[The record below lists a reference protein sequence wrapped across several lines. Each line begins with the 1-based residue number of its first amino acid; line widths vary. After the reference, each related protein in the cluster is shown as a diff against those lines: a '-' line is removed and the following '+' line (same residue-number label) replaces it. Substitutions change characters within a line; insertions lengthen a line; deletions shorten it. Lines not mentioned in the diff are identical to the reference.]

1 MTGVNGGPLT
11 AWPATG
17 IGEVA
22 EGDDLAGLL
31 AASWSRAG
39 TPVGDGDV
47 VVVTSKVVS
56 KVEGRVVPPSGRGPD
71 ADKQAAVMA
80 GTDREV
86 SRRGPTRIVR
96 THHGFVM
103 AAAGV
108 DASNVVAGS
117 LVLLPLDPDA
127 SARRLREGFAALGA
141 HVGVVVSDTAGR
153 PWRNGQTDIALGA
166 AGLVTLDDHAGLR
179 DAYGNDLVVT
189 APAVADEVAAL
200 AELVTGKLSG
210 SPGCLVRGLER
221 FVLPTGAPDPGA
233 AALVRP
239 EWADMF
245 GLGAREAVLAALGP
259 PDSEEVRRGFG
270 APADGV
276 ELAGALRAILDAL
289 AVADAEV
296 ERSSDGAAID
306 LLLGHAGTDLGCA
319 PLALRAV
326 AHAYGWQVS
335 ETTSNRVRVTP
346 RLHSPRL

>member
-1 MTGVNGGPLT
+1 MTTPAVA

-17 IGEVA
+17 IGEVT

-31 AASWSRAG
+31 ATSWSGAG
-39 TPVGDGDV
+39 TPVRDGDV

-56 KVEGRVVPPSGRGPD
+56 KVEGRVLAASGSGPE
-71 ADKQAAVMA
+71 ADKQAAVAA

-86 SRRGPTRIVR
+86 ARRGSTRVVR

-108 DASNVVAGS
+108 DASNVAVGS

-127 SARRLREGFAALGA
+127 SARRLREDFAALDVR
-141 HVGVVVSDTAGR
+141 VGVVVSDTAGR

-166 AGLVTLDDHAGLR
+166 AGLLTLDDHGGRR

-200 AELVTGKLSG
+200 AELATGKLSG

-221 FVLPTGAPDPGA
+221 FVLPSEGPDPGA

-239 EWADMF
+239 EATDMF

-259 PDSEEVRRGFG
+259 SDSAAVRRGFG
-270 APADGV
+270 APAAAEEV
-276 ELAGALRAILDAL
+276 AGALRTVLGGL
-289 AVADAEV
+289 EV
-296 ERSSDGAAID
+296 TGVELEQPPDGAWLD
-306 LLLGHAGTDLGCA
+306 LLLEHVPSGDVARAT
-319 PLALRAV
+319 LALRAV
-326 AHAYGWQVS
+326 AHAHGWQVGES
-335 ETTSNRVRVTP
+335 TSTRVRVGP
-346 RLHSPRL
+346 RH